1 LISIRD
7 ATPDDADAIAE
18 VNAAGWRTAY
28 VGLIDRDRLAGL
40 PVRAWAREIR
50 ANLEDLSPGS
60 FSLVAEIEGRIAG
73 SCFVMGT
80 ARDGDLPDEVAE
92 LVAIYVDPPRWRQGI
107 GTVLLREALE
117 RCTRVG
123 KSEISL
129 WTLSGN
135 RPAQAFYER
144 HGFERD
150 GTEQIHPVAR
160 APAIRM
166 RRRLP

>member
-1 LISIRD
+1 LIGVRD
-7 ATPDDADAIAE
+7 AAPDDADAIAE

-40 PVRAWAREIR
+40 PVKAWAREIR
-50 ANLEDLSPGS
+50 ANLKNLSPGS
-60 FSLVAEIEGRIAG
+60 FSLVAEVEGRIAG

-80 ARDGDLPDEVAE
+80 ARDGDLPEEVAE
-92 LVAIYVDPPRWRQGI
+92 LVAIYVDPPRWRHGI
-107 GTVLLREALE
+107 GSVLLQEALE
-117 RCTRVG
+117 RCARVG

-135 RPAQAFYER
+135 RLAQAFYEH

-150 GTEQIHPVAR
+150 GTEQVHPVAR